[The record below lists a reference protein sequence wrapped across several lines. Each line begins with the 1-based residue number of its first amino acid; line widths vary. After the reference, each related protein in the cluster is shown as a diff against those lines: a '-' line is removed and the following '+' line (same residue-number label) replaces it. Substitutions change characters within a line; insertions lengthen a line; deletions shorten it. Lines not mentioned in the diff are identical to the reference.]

1 MNVAAKLVLSAS
13 LLALSIAASA
23 SDKDKDKA
31 AATPYVDSGAFG
43 VFVGGQRVMTE
54 TFHIGQANG
63 NSSISS
69 QINEG
74 PATGTLLQ
82 KSDMDMT
89 GSGELLRYSWS
100 QERDPRSSLTVVPNN
115 EFLLEKIIPPGAT
128 KPAEQPFLMTNKSPI
143 MDNNFFVHRELLA
156 WRFLAAA
163 CQPGTA
169 PVLWQCKHDPAE
181 FGVLVPQ
188 DRTSLHVRMSLVGKE
203 TISIRGAERELLRL
217 KLAGEAFEWALW
229 VDEKDQFKLIKISI
243 PEANTEVVRD

>member
-1 MNVAAKLVLSAS
+1 MNFATKLVLTAS
-13 LLALSIAASA
+13 LLTLSVAASA

-31 AATPYVDSGAFG
+31 PATPYVDSGAFG

-54 TFHIGQANG
+54 TFHIAQENG

-74 PATGTLLQ
+74 TAGGTLLQ

-100 QERDPRSSLTVVPNN
+100 QEKEPRSSLTVVPSN
-115 EFLLEKIIPPGAT
+115 EFLLEKITPPGAT
-128 KPAEQPFLMTNKSPI
+128 KAAEQPFLMTNRSPI
-143 MDNNFFVHRELLA
+143 LDNNFFVHRELLA
-156 WRFLAAA
+156 WRFLASA
-163 CQPGTA
+163 CQPGGGG
-169 PVLWQCKHDPAE
+169 LQCKRDPAE
-181 FGVLVPQ
+181 FGILVPQ

-203 TISIRGAERELLRL
+203 KTSIHGIDRELLRL

-229 VDEKDQFKLIKISI
+229 VDEQDHFKLIKISI